1 MPVTVQEGV
10 TVQEEEGVAVT
21 VQERVMRVTIQEQ

>member
-21 VQERVMRVTIQEQ
+21 VQERVTIQEQ